1 MRIIKEGLLTLGL
14 GAIVFGGMAA
24 LPGQELFVFA
34 CLGIGASLI
43 GLAALVDR
51 VAA

>member
-14 GAIVFGGMAA
+14 GSIIFGCMAA
-24 LPGQELFVFA
+24 SPGQELFVFA
-34 CLGIGASLI
+34 CLGIGAALI
-43 GLAALVDR
+43 GLVALIDR